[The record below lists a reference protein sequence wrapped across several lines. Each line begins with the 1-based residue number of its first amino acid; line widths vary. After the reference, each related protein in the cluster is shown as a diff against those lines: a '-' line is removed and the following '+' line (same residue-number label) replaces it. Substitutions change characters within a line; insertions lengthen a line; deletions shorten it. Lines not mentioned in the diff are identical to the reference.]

1 LVKSRDGIP
10 TPKEIR
16 KVLDDYVIGQDHAKK
31 VLSVAVHN
39 HYKRLNHQTK
49 HNDVELAKSNI
60 LPIGPTGSG
69 KTLLAQTLARILD
82 VPFTMA
88 MRPRSPKPAMSARTS
103 RTSSS
108 SCCNRTCARYGVL
121 VVGEEMK
128 GLVNCNFLPGSA
140 RRLELG
146 TVSAEP
152 LSRAYWSQ
160 KLRPLGETVG
170 LSRARTSGE
179 SPDSTQAG
187 RGPQW
192 PIQLAAIS
200 AHPAAM
206 VGTGMPKLRG
216 RTGNEP

>member
-1 LVKSRDGIP
+1 
-10 TPKEIR
+10 
-16 KVLDDYVIGQDHAKK
+16 
-31 VLSVAVHN
+31 
-39 HYKRLNHQTK
+39 
-49 HNDVELAKSNI
+49 
-60 LPIGPTGSG
+60 
-69 KTLLAQTLARILD
+69 
-82 VPFTMA
+82 
-88 MRPRSPKPAMSARTS
+88 MRPCAGFQASAVADRAPRRPS
-103 RTSSS
+103 QKSSAARGARGS
-108 SCCNRTCARYGVL
+108 LAFARACARYGVL

-170 LSRARTSGE
+170 LSRARTFGE